1 MTHFYLNAWT
11 PNLTAFKVKLVDM
24 GADGVLGGGNDKEHE
39 LTLTAPTLNSWNT
52 YDIPL
57 ASFTGL
63 TTRANIGQ
71 LIFVGNPTAA
81 GTVFIDNV
89 LFRKS
94 TVSVKGLN
102 AAKVNI
108 YPNPASDNVT
118 INADKQIQMVTV
130 LNNLG
135 QSVLTINPDS
145 KLVVLDI
152 SKLSNGVYFIRTT
165 SEEGQTTSKLIVD

>member
-39 LTLTAPTLNSWNT
+39 LTLSAPTLNSWNT

-57 ASFTGL
+57 TSFTGL

-71 LIFVGNPTAA
+71 LIFVGNPTGA

-94 TVSVKGLN
+94 TVSIKSLN

-108 YPNPASDNVT
+108 YPNPASDNLT
-118 INADKQIQMVTV
+118 ITADKQIQMVTV
-130 LNNLG
+130 LNNIG
-135 QSVLTINPDS
+135 QSVLTMNPDS
-145 KLVVLDI
+145 KVVSLDV
-152 SKLSNGVYFIRTT
+152 SKLTNGVYFIRTT
-165 SEEGQTTSKLIVD
+165 SEEGQTTSKLILD